1 MALLSGVLARCA
13 WIDVNDSSVYTAEV
27 SAHLNRVQRQLLSL
41 ISHFGLAESALKKS
55 GNTSRDAQFLLEAH
69 ANTILFARNFITKG
83 SSTRLIFA
91 PSLAEATYKA
101 DTHARGKTWIKKV
114 LCTDNSERKLTIA
127 YCEQVI
133 NFFQSLFL
141 KFFYF

>member
-27 SAHLNRVQRQLLSL
+27 SSHLNRVQRQLLSL

-83 SSTRLIFA
+83 SSSRLIFA

-101 DTHARGKTWIKKV
+101 DSHARGKDYI
-114 LCTDNSERKLTIA
+114 RFKLKWKISVR
-127 YCEQVI
+127 Y
-133 NFFQSLFL
+133 
-141 KFFYF
+141 